1 MIVLLKP
8 SIRITPIPIMGVKPL
23 SRVAELLQEG
33 RLTTRRNLVRFIG
46 SRSPVAELP
55 LSAPLLQ
62 VASLNLQPTFVVA
75 IASSTRC
82 LKCSLV
88 LNAYENCQTDE
99 R

>member
-8 SIRITPIPIMGVKPL
+8 SIRITPIPIMDVTPL
-23 SRVAELLQEG
+23 SSVAELLQG
-33 RLTTRRNLVRFIG
+33 RLTTLRNLVRFIG